1 MRAADGDNRAAV
13 IEHIEVR
20 DEGAVR
26 TIRIKRPDKKNALT
40 AQMYAALSG
49 ELISVNADVGVRCVV
64 FLGGKEAFCAGN
76 DLADFA
82 QAANSTT
89 SVAQAA
95 VDFLYALAR
104 CEKPL
109 VAAVRGLAIG
119 VGTTMLLHCDHVI
132 ASTGATFA
140 TPFVK
145 LGLVPEAASTLLAP
159 RLMGHQ
165 RAFELLVMGHPL
177 NAEAAKSCGIV
188 NAVVD
193 NNEVEPVAMKAA
205 VEIAALAPE
214 AVFASRRLM
223 RGSVDDVVS
232 RIEAEI
238 QLFNER
244 LRSPEARAAFDA
256 FLGNKRSPVS

>member
-1 MRAADGDNRAAV
+1 MSG
-13 IEHIEVR
+13 HIEVQK
-20 DEGAVR
+20 EGAVR
-26 TIRIKRPDKKNALT
+26 TIRINRPDKKNALT
-40 AQMYAALSG
+40 SQMYAALAG
-49 ELISVNADVGVRCVV
+49 ELKSANADAGVRCVV

-89 SVAQAA
+89 GVGQAA
-95 VDFLYALAR
+95 VDFLRALAR

-109 VAAVRGLAIG
+109 VAAVHGLAIG

-132 ASTGATFA
+132 ASTEATFP

-145 LGLVPEAASTLLAP
+145 LALVPEAASTLLAP

-188 NAVVD
+188 NAVVND
-193 NNEVEPVAMKAA
+193 DDVEQVAMKAA

-214 AVFASRRLM
+214 AVSASRCLM
-223 RGSVDDVVS
+223 RGPVDDVVS

-244 LRSPEARAAFDA
+244 LRSPEALAAFDT
-256 FLGNKRSPVS
+256 FFGNKRRPVS